1 MYFCNVCGGETTKWS
16 GKCPH
21 CNAWNSL
28 REVTSIAGKNKNKS
42 TKTVDA
48 IEPLSLDQI
57 KLEKQFRLKTSI
69 SELDGVLGGGIVPG
83 MVCLIGGEP
92 GIGKSTLMLQVANQL
107 ASLNLPVLYVSGE
120 ESPKQIKYR
129 AIRLNCTSPN
139 LFLLCSTRIDDVVRN
154 LNKKLPALVIID
166 SIQSVSTD
174 EIDSV
179 PGSISQLR
187 AVTTLLVNLAKETGV
202 PFFLIGHVTKDGAV
216 AGPKLIEHAVD
227 TVLYFE
233 GEQRN
238 QLKILR
244 ANKNRFGSTNEIG
257 IFDMQADGLHEI
269 RDLAQVFIDRND
281 NSPGSAIGCIVEGS
295 RVFATEVQA
304 LLTSASYGNPQRVAI
319 GFDHKKLAIYL
330 AIIEKNL
337 SINLRQSDVFIK
349 LAGGVKTMEPSL
361 DLAVI
366 GAIIS
371 GIRDYPLPPDTLLIG
386 EVGLGGEVRPVYQ
399 SAKMVTEAIR
409 LGYKKIMVSR
419 RDKHIKKTDQVVKIR
434 QISEIMQLFT

>member
-1 MYFCNVCGGETTKWS
+1 MYFCKECGAETPKWA

-21 CNAWNSL
+21 CGAWDSL
-28 REVTSIAGKNKNKS
+28 RETTSVTGKKTAKS
-42 TKTVDA
+42 KSAQTISPV
-48 IEPLSLDQI
+48 SLADI

-83 MVCLIGGEP
+83 MVVLVGGEP
-92 GIGKSTLMLQVANQL
+92 GIGKSTLMLQVAHQL
-107 ASLNLPVLYVSGE
+107 ARQSLDVLYVSGE
-120 ESPKQIKYR
+120 ESARQIKYR
-129 AIRLNCTSPN
+129 AVRLNCTSAN
-139 LFLLCSTRIDDVVRN
+139 LNLLCSTRIEDVIRYMD
-154 LNKKLPALVIID
+154 KQLPALVVID

-174 EIDSV
+174 EIDNV

-187 AVTTLLVNLAKETGV
+187 AVTTQLVNLAKRTDV
-202 PFFLIGHVTKDGAV
+202 PIFLIGHVTKDGAV

-233 GEQRN
+233 GERRN

-257 IFDMQADGLHEI
+257 IFDMQADGLHEVPDI
-269 RDLAQVFIDRND
+269 SQVFIDRSD
-281 NSPGSAIGCIVEGS
+281 NLPGSAIGCIMEGT

-304 LLTSASYGNPQRVAI
+304 LFSESNYGNPQRVAI

-337 SINLRQSDVFIK
+337 SLNFYQNDVFIK
-349 LAGGVKTMEPSL
+349 LAGGIKTMEPSL

-371 GIRDYPLPPDTLLIG
+371 GMKDIALPPDTLLLG
-386 EVGLGGEVRPVYQ
+386 EVGLNGEVRPVYQ
-399 SAKMVTEAIR
+399 SSQMVSEASR
-409 LGYKKIMVSR
+409 LGYKKIIVSR
-419 RDKHIKKTDQVVKIR
+419 RDKQIRKTDKIIKIR
-434 QISEIMQLFT
+434 QISELIQLFN

>member
-1 MYFCNVCGGETTKWS
+1 MYFCRECGAETTKWS

-21 CNAWNSL
+21 CGAWDSL
-28 REVTSIAGKNKNKS
+28 RESTTITGKKQGKSKS
-42 TKTVDA
+42 TKVID
-48 IEPLSLDQI
+48 PVSLDEI
-57 KLEKQFRLKTSI
+57 KLEKQFRIKTSI

-83 MVCLIGGEP
+83 MVALVGGEP
-92 GIGKSTLMLQVANQL
+92 GIGKSTLLLQVAHKL
-107 ASLNLPVLYVSGE
+107 ASQSLPILYVSGE
-120 ESPKQIKYR
+120 ESARQIKYR
-129 AIRLNCTSPN
+129 AIRLNCVSPN
-139 LFLLCSTRIDDVVRN
+139 LKLLCSTRIEDVIHY
-154 LNKKLPALVIID
+154 LEKQLPALVVID
-166 SIQSVSTD
+166 SIQSVATD
-174 EIDSV
+174 EIENV

-187 AVTTLLVNLAKETGV
+187 AVTTLLVNLAKKTDV
-202 PFFLIGHVTKDGAV
+202 PIFLIGHVTKDGAV

-233 GEQRN
+233 GERRN

-257 IFDMQADGLHEI
+257 IFDMQADGLHEVPDI
-269 RDLAQVFIDRND
+269 SQVFIDRND
-281 NSPGSAIGCIVEGS
+281 NSPGSAIGCIMEGS

-304 LLTSASYGNPQRVAI
+304 LFSSSSYGNPQRVAI

-337 SINLRQSDVFIK
+337 SLNFHQSDVFIK

-371 GIRDYPLPPDTLLIG
+371 GMKDIALPPDTLMIG
-386 EVGLGGEVRPVYQ
+386 EVGLNGEVRPVYQ
-399 SAKMVTEAIR
+399 SAQMVSEAAR
-409 LGYKKIMVSR
+409 LGYKKIIISR
-419 RDKHIKKTDQVVKIR
+419 RDKQIKKTDKILKIR
-434 QISEIMQLFT
+434 QISELMQLFK

>member
-1 MYFCNVCGGETTKWS
+1 MYFCKECGAETPKWA

-21 CNAWNSL
+21 CGAWDSL
-28 REVTSIAGKNKNKS
+28 KETTSVTGKKTAKTKS
-42 TKTVDA
+42 AQV
-48 IEPLSLDQI
+48 INPISLADI

-83 MVCLIGGEP
+83 MVALIGGEP
-92 GIGKSTLMLQVANQL
+92 GIGKSTLMLQVAHQL
-107 ASLNLPVLYVSGE
+107 ARQSLPILYVSGE
-120 ESPKQIKYR
+120 ESARQIKYR
-129 AIRLNCTSPN
+129 AVRLNCTSTN
-139 LFLLCSTRIDDVVRN
+139 LSLLCSTRIEDVIRYMD
-154 LNKKLPALVIID
+154 KQLPALVVID

-174 EIDSV
+174 EIDNV

-187 AVTTLLVNLAKETGV
+187 AVTTQLVNLAKRTDV
-202 PFFLIGHVTKDGAV
+202 PIFLIGHVTKDGAV

-233 GEQRN
+233 GERRN

-257 IFDMQADGLHEI
+257 IFDMQADGLHEVPDI
-269 RDLAQVFIDRND
+269 SQVFIDRND
-281 NSPGSAIGCIVEGS
+281 NSPGSAIGCIMEGT

-304 LLTSASYGNPQRVAI
+304 LFSKSNFGNPQRVAI

-337 SINLRQSDVFIK
+337 SLNFYQSDVFIK
-349 LAGGVKTMEPSL
+349 LAGGIKTMEPSL

-371 GIRDYPLPPDTLLIG
+371 GMKDIALPPDTLLIG
-386 EVGLGGEVRPVYQ
+386 EVGLNGEVRPVYQ
-399 SAKMVTEAIR
+399 SSQMVSEASR
-409 LGYKKIMVSR
+409 LGYKKIIVSR
-419 RDKHIKKTDQVVKIR
+419 RDKQIRKTDKIIKIR
-434 QISEIMQLFT
+434 QISELIQLFH